1 MTLQSEA
8 VPAPAVQVQGSS
20 DLANATPRRRGV
32 LSRDPADA
40 VARVVI
46 AGLFLGLAYRIGLN
60 VFETGRLS
68 GLFLLTSELLVVVLT
83 IIRRHASQVDRTLK
97 VRLIAAV
104 SVAGP
109 FMLRPAAE
117 AALFSEPLAL
127 AISGAGLA
135 VVIAGKLSL
144 GRSFGLL
151 PANRGIVC
159 SGVYRSIRHPIYLGY
174 LLTHVAFLM
183 ANASLWNTVALVTA
197 DIALLM
203 RAHFEERTLGADAV
217 YQRYRETVPWRLLP
231 GLY

>member
-1 MTLQSEA
+1 M
-8 VPAPAVQVQGSS
+8 
-20 DLANATPRRRGV
+20 

-40 VARVVI
+40 VARVII

-60 VFETGRLS
+60 FLETGRVS
-68 GLFLLTSELLVVVLT
+68 GLLLLTSELLVVVLT
-83 IIRRHASQVDRTLK
+83 IIRRHASHVDRTLK

-109 FMLRPAAE
+109 FLLRPEAA
-117 AALFSEPLAL
+117 AALFSEPLVL

-159 SGVYRSIRHPIYLGY
+159 SGIYRSIRHPIYLGY
-174 LLTHVAFLM
+174 LLTHVSFLM
-183 ANASLWNTVALVTA
+183 ANASLWNILALVTA
-197 DIALLM
+197 DIALLL
-203 RAHFEERTLGADAV
+203 RARLEERTLQTDET
-217 YQRYRETVPWRLLP
+217 YQRYSETVPWRLVP
-231 GLY
+231 GVY